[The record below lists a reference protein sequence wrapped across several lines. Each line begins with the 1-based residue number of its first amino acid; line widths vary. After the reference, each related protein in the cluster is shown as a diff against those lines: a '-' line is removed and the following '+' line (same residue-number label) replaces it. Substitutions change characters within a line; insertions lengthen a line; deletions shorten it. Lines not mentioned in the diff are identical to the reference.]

1 MAPEHRIESAPPVE
15 STFVHVEELHGRI
28 VHGRDGDRIGTVR
41 DVSLDDDGRLVA
53 IRIDDRWMLGPSW
66 HVTAAG
72 LRIDHELVYVDATR
86 SELQLIEKERR
97 RAQYE
102 RDARLLRSRS
112 TDARDGQPASPRA
125 RLGVLF
131 GALAATGALLAMG
144 GLLATEIGGAYA
156 SQWGR
161 AAVAAALVTMLA
173 SAVMGGLIGVA
184 WHRRI
189 DRGRVD
195 EVDAAPGAIS
205 VAGMVGTPVAPQPV
219 GPTIVDS
226 RSRAARS
233 TRRPR
238 R

>member
-102 RDARLLRSRS
+102 
-112 TDARDGQPASPRA
+112 RDGQPASPRA